1 MPDFYEL
8 SNAALGYTPAVKPDG
23 RLQGFDGATG
33 SHALNK
39 YLLACC
45 AALCAHA
52 AHAATAFERQ
62 ADAPTAPHQRL
73 ASNRAPVTV
82 HFVHLKDDYRDS
94 PAQAAFLAELKQ
106 AVAICTEGR
115 RRQGLPA
122 NPPTAFPDQ
131 VGHAHEFTYAAP
143 NRSISYF
150 IAYLAQM
157 GEDCSLLE
165 TETATAQLRSS
176 KGQCDIDL
184 KRKTAAGVCDPGGH
198 ADAAPPRLPPRLPPS
213 RAQYERSMA
222 AQVAAIR
229 QLTSGAATGPAAGE
243 RRTIAGF
250 ACEMMSGMPGIQS
263 CISKAGSFVPAGTG
277 GLGVTLYRALGKET
291 STAVEAK
298 FDMPVDAAIFAPY
311 AQGGFSIRQKGGK

>member
-1 MPDFYEL
+1 MNKHVLVSF
-8 SNAALGYTPAVKPDG
+8 AAL
-23 RLQGFDGATG
+23 
-33 SHALNK
+33 AL
-39 YLLACC
+39 YIP
-45 AALCAHA
+45 A

-62 ADAPTAPHQRL
+62 ADAPAAPHQRP
-73 ASNRAPVTV
+73 AGGGTPVTV

-94 PAQAAFLAELKQ
+94 PLLATNLNVLKQ

-122 NPPTAFPDQ
+122 NPPTVFPDQ
-131 VGHAHEFTYAAP
+131 FAHAHEFTYAAP

-150 IAYLAQM
+150 IGYLVQM

-165 TETATAQLRSS
+165 TETATAQLQSS

-184 KRKTAAGVCDPGGH
+184 KRKTARGVCDPGGH
-198 ADAAPPRLPPRLPPS
+198 ADAAPPRTPPGRGE
-213 RAQYERSMA
+213 YERNMA
-222 AQVAAIR
+222 ALAADPRMAARVAAIR

-243 RRTIAGF
+243 RRTIAGV
-250 ACEMMSGMPGIQS
+250 ACEMMSGAPGIQS
-263 CISKAGSFVPAGTG
+263 CMSKAGSFVPAGTG

-298 FDMPVDAAIFAPY
+298 FDMPVGAAIFAPY
-311 AQGGFSIRQKGGK
+311 AQGGFSISQKGVK

>member
-1 MPDFYEL
+1 
-8 SNAALGYTPAVKPDG
+8 
-23 RLQGFDGATG
+23 
-33 SHALNK
+33 LNK

-62 ADAPTAPHQRL
+62 ADAPIAPHQRL
-73 ASNRAPVTV
+73 ASGGASVTV

-94 PAQAAFLAELKQ
+94 PAQAAFLAQLKQ

-115 RRQGLPA
+115 RRQGLPV
-122 NPPTAFPDQ
+122 NPPHAFPDQ

-150 IAYLAQM
+150 IGYLAQM

-165 TETATAQLRSS
+165 TETATARLQSG

-198 ADAAPPRLPPRLPPS
+198 ADAVRPRTPPG
-213 RAQYERSMA
+213 RADYERNMAALAADPRMA

-277 GLGVTLYRALGKET
+277 GLGVTLYRALGTET

-298 FDMPVDAAIFAPY
+298 FDMPVGAAIFAPY
-311 AQGGFSIRQKGGK
+311 VQGGFSIRQKGGK